1 VDKNNLIAAKFVGKL
16 MVWQPSK
23 NNPRSYPDNSQL
35 SLMTKSKFVP
45 VILAGG
51 KGERFWPL
59 SRKHRPKQF
68 LSLDGSGESLMQ
80 ATATRLLPI
89 VGGWD
94 DIWVITSAQLAQG
107 VEEQLPQLPS
117 DNLLVEPEGRD
128 TAAAVAWASL
138 EVANRY
144 GEDVTIGFFPADH
157 WIGNVQAFG
166 NTLNAAADLAQTEGA
181 IVTLGITP
189 TFASTGYGYIKQGA
203 GSGELRGLA
212 TYKVDR
218 FTEKPDL
225 DKAKIFIDSGDYTWN
240 SGMFIFQAKTVLEEL
255 HTHAPEIMSILT
267 TQGVSAYPT
276 IPKLSIDYAL
286 MEKTNLAY
294 VIPAEFGWDD
304 LGDWNA
310 IERLL
315 KGDAVN
321 VELAQHLGLDTQGAI
336 LYSTSEDDVVVTIG
350 LEDLVVVRDGNVT
363 LIADKNRTQEI
374 KQVLQK
380 IKESQHLEH
389 LL

>member
-1 VDKNNLIAAKFVGKL
+1 
-16 MVWQPSK
+16 MQP
-23 NNPRSYPDNSQL
+23 
-35 SLMTKSKFVP
+35 KFVP

-68 LSLDGSGESLMQ
+68 LCLDGSGESLMQ

-89 VGGWD
+89 VGGWE
-94 DIWVITSAQLAQG
+94 DIWVITSGMLAAG
-107 VEEQLPQLPS
+107 VEEQLPDLPA

-138 EVANRY
+138 EVAKRY

-157 WIGNVQAFG
+157 WIGDVKAFAQ
-166 NTLNAAADLAQTEGA
+166 TLASAVELAQTQQA

-189 TFASTGYGYIKQGA
+189 TFPSTGYGYIQQGKP
-203 GSGELRGLA
+203 SGEYQQLQ
-212 TYKVDR
+212 TYRVDR
-218 FTEKPDL
+218 FAEKPDTA
-225 DKAKIFIDSGDYTWN
+225 KAESFIASGDYTWN
-240 SGMFIFQAKTVLEEL
+240 SGMFIFTAKTVIQEL
-255 HTHAPEIMSILT
+255 HLHAPEIMTLLCE
-267 TQGVSAYPT
+267 QGVSCYPT
-276 IPKLSIDYAL
+276 LPKLSVDYAL
-286 MEKTNLAY
+286 MEKTKLTH

-315 KGDAVN
+315 KGDSIN
-321 VELAQHLGLDTQGAI
+321 VDLAKHVCLDTQGAI
-336 LYSTSEDDVVVTIG
+336 VYASNPEEVVVTIG
-350 LEDLVVVRDGNVT
+350 LEDVVVVRDGNVT
-363 LIADKNRTQEI
+363 LIVAKNRTQEI
-374 KQVLQK
+374 KQVLGE
-380 IKESQHLEH
+380 IKKNPEFDR